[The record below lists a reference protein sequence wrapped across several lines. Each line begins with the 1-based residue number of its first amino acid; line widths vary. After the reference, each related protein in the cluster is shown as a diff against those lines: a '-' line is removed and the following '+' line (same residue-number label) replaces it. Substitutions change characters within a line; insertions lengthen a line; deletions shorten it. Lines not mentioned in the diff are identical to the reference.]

1 MTKRL
6 LELLKNQDVFG
17 HPISINYKGSDTYK
31 TKLGAFVTLLTYAL
45 IIYNTV
51 TLTEA
56 FFNHSKQDEKSQI
69 ERFDRFNQS
78 YHLSDM

>member
-6 LELLKNQDVFG
+6 LELFKSQDVFG

-45 IIYNTV
+45 IIYNTI
-51 TLTEA
+51 TL
-56 FFNHSKQDEKSQI
+56 S
-69 ERFDRFNQS
+69 
-78 YHLSDM
+78 